1 MEYRWNTVIADEVID
16 TSNKEKLRPV
26 LRYVDADTVLLQ
38 GTRTGA
44 AAIITCHFEQ
54 ALYLH
59 SASHCL
65 NLVVMTS
72 LQDTLIMG
80 VDRAVEYFGGHI
92 KRQRAMEK
100 AISDTQPQ
108 STKNKL
114 HGLCRTRWPEGRS
127 QGRGVCSTLGVTPYL
142 PMRCGRQEHCNNMPA
157 DDPSV
162 YYRVSPC
169 QWSIISYQNC
179 IQSSA

>member
-1 MEYRWNTVIADEVID
+1 MA
-16 TSNKEKLRPV
+16 
-26 LRYVDADTVLLQ
+26 

-114 HGLCRTRWPEGRS
+114 HGLCRTRQVQRLDVPGTNYHPLLHDW
-127 QGRGVCSTLGVTPYL
+127 
-142 PMRCGRQEHCNNMPA
+142 
-157 DDPSV
+157 
-162 YYRVSPC
+162 
-169 QWSIISYQNC
+169 ISF
-179 IQSSA
+179 A